1 MYVQRDKFQSCQFI
15 LYNTMC
21 MCVHVCVC
29 MCMCVCVC
37 VCVHVCVCVC
47 DCVYVQAYV
56 KLVNL
61 SMPAIAFSSLSY
73 TSSSFSVVRSD
84 IIDKSEIKFCLRH
97 NI

>member
-1 MYVQRDKFQSCQFI
+1 MGTDVRTAKQISKVANSSYTI
-15 LYNTMC
+15 H
-21 MCVHVCVC
+21 VHVCVT
-29 MCMCVCVC
+29 
-37 VCVHVCVCVC
+37 VCVCVC
-47 DCVYVQAYV
+47 DSVYVQAYV